1 MSARRIPGKL
11 MVLLIRIV
19 VFAAGFL
26 LAAYCGGELVFS
38 AFNTETAASV
48 TGVRY
53 YRQKDDRREMTVVS
67 AYLDYAFEAD
77 GTRYSGKAVEKEEIR
92 FGDDESAF
100 IERTE
105 SQKEI
110 WIRYFTPFPAWNR
123 GAEGSGSGIKDV
135 FLRVFGLFF
144 GVAAAVLSVLP
155 YGRIKK
161 KRTEKKAG
169 ATAAGCPACGHT
181 DINGS
186 RYCPEC
192 GTKLDR
198 PEKEE

>member
-67 AYLDYAFEAD
+67 AYLD
-77 GTRYSGKAVEKEEIR
+77 
-92 FGDDESAF
+92 
-100 IERTE
+100 
-105 SQKEI
+105 
-110 WIRYFTPFPAWNR
+110 
-123 GAEGSGSGIKDV
+123 
-135 FLRVFGLFF
+135 
-144 GVAAAVLSVLP
+144 
-155 YGRIKK
+155 
-161 KRTEKKAG
+161 
-169 ATAAGCPACGHT
+169 
-181 DINGS
+181 
-186 RYCPEC
+186 
-192 GTKLDR
+192 
-198 PEKEE
+198 